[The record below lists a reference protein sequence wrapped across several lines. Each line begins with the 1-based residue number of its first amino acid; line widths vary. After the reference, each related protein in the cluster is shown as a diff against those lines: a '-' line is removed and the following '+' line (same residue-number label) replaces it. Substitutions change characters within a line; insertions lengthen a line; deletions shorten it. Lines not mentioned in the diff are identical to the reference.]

1 MGEQGLFLRRLRPRL
16 EGGGVFL
23 ITIRSWLVRRGETKG
38 GKENTRRRKYLGN
51 RILLGRGRKISQ
63 SAMIAYRPTDRRK
76 RRQRWRH
83 LLPSGCRGALCC
95 LITSSSLFL
104 PPPSPRSVVFK
115 NIFAH
120 IVWETAGSGG
130 RGDRRRNL

>member
-1 MGEQGLFLRRLRPRL
+1 MSEDFLCVASDRPRL

-38 GKENTRRRKYLGN
+38 GKENMRRRRKYLGN

-63 SAMIAYRPTDRRK
+63 SALIAYLPTDGSGGNLGGTSY
-76 RRQRWRH
+76 QVVVEEPFAV
-83 LLPSGCRGALCC
+83 LSLPPPF
-95 LITSSSLFL
+95 FL

-120 IVWETAGSGG
+120 IVWKTAGSGG
-130 RGDRRRNL
+130 RRESA